1 MYEIKRIDW
10 WDGTHDEIDFTCPF
24 CDGREYRN
32 WDELTDEEKEKVKE
46 QFCED
51 ELCEEGEPDEQT
63 LIDYYDDEREYFEFN
78 CEMCVNGYLEPMY
91 NYAYEIKHAEV
102 TEENKKIAAEC
113 GLFLFEDEDGKWMSL
128 MGCGMDLSPQI
139 IKAYRL
145 IEGFVPVRWAKEFS
159 PDYDAGLAPEDHI
172 ANAKAC
178 LDTLEKEIA
187 NLQMI
192 VDKIKWFLG
201 EVKE

>member
-10 WDGTHDEIDFTCPF
+10 SEFHEEIDYTCPF
-24 CDGREYRN
+24 CDGTEYRN

-51 ELCEEGEPDEQT
+51 EFCEDGEPDEQT
-63 LIDYYDDEREYFEFN
+63 LIDYYDENREDFEFS
-78 CEMCVNGYLEPMY
+78 CEMCVNGFLEPMY
-91 NYAYEIKHAEV
+91 NYAYEIRYAEV
-102 TEENKKIAAEC
+102 TEENRKIAAEC

-139 IKAYRL
+139 IMAYRL

-159 PDYDAGLAPEDHI
+159 PD
-172 ANAKAC
+172 
-178 LDTLEKEIA
+178 
-187 NLQMI
+187 
-192 VDKIKWFLG
+192 
-201 EVKE
+201 